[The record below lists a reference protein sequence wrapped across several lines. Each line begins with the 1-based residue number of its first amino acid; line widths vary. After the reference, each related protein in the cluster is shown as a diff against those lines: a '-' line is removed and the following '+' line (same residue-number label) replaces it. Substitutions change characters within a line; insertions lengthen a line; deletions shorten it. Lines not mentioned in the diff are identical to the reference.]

1 MPRIVLSLLF
11 LLLISVK
18 PVFADVAEDVKE
30 YNKKSL
36 PPAGSE
42 IDISGISISN
52 TPAPEKTNESYEY
65 DLAEDK
71 IEETPR
77 DIRVWFQKIL
87 DFFQDLFGQ
96 GVTDV
101 GNRNAQNFLNA
112 RLPQGVGEQMIARV
126 NNTSE
131 LAQNNNTNVL
141 GTVSNE
147 AMDYAYGCTLC
158 GSLPPGLCT
167 CGPSPTPIE
176 TPSPTPVSPS
186 GFPTPTGGV
195 SAFPTTYPI
204 PSGQDYYRD
213 TGKCRPH
220 DYIKSPVTLPSVCR
234 ESPSKFD
241 KDSTISNGSCLIPD
255 KGFCSPLCLKPFF
268 GNDIVMAKK
277 AAMICYKESGGD
289 TYDFN
294 DGCLNSISNEY
305 SVGLFQI
312 NLKNE
317 DSNNPWTQTP
327 RSYQCRGTVIPV
339 GQISCKAGPNI
350 DSCRSKFQI
359 PEINIPEA
367 WNLWYDRYLYYTDL
381 CTVYG
386 GGLKWIWRGWTAA
399 YPEHC
404 DIKY

>member
-11 LLLISVK
+11 LLLFSVK

-30 YNKKSL
+30 YNTKSL
-36 PPAGSE
+36 PPEGASSVNGA
-42 IDISGISISN
+42 IISVTPPDN
-52 TPAPEKTNESYEY
+52 TNASYEY
-65 DLAEDK
+65 SLGEHVEED
-71 IEETPR
+71 PR
-77 DIRVWFQKIL
+77 DESVWFQRIL
-87 DFFQDLFGQ
+87 DFFRDLFGQ
-96 GVTDV
+96 GVTDT
-101 GNRNAQNFLNA
+101 GNKNAQNFLNA

-141 GTVSNE
+141 GTVSNQ

-167 CGPSPTPIE
+167 CDPNPTP
-176 TPSPTPVSPS
+176 TPTPVSPS
-186 GFPTPTGGV
+186 EFPTPTGGV

-204 PSGQDYYRD
+204 PTGNDYNLD
-213 TGKCRPH
+213 TAKCRPY
-220 DYIKSPVTLPSVCR
+220 DYIKSPVILPSVCR
-234 ESPSKFD
+234 ESPSNFD

-289 TYDFN
+289 TYDLN
-294 DGCLNSISNEY
+294 DGCFNGISNEY

-317 DSNNPWTQTP
+317 DSNNPWTQAP

-399 YPEHC
+399 YPEYC